1 MDLHYHTVLY
11 RFADDTA
18 QDAIDDV
25 LAQLRSLV
33 AIPAVRSI
41 AVGLNCLP
49 VTDGWTHGMTIV
61 FDSEASMMRDFGPH
75 PLHQEVFRNTAA
87 VFDRYMAMDVS
98 SGPDEKGSGDDDEA
112 GR

>member
-1 MDLHYHTVLY
+1 VHYHTVL
-11 RFADDTA
+11 FQFPDSTA
-18 QDAIDDV
+18 QDTIDCV
-25 LAQLRSLV
+25 LDRLRGLA

-41 AVGLNCLP
+41 AVGLNTMP

-61 FDSEASMMRDFGPH
+61 FDSEASMVQDFGPH

>member
-1 MDLHYHTVLY
+1 VHYHTVLF
-11 RFADDTA
+11 RFPDSTA

-25 LAQLRSLV
+25 LDGLRGLA

-41 AVGLNCLP
+41 AVGLNTMP

-61 FDSEASMMRDFGPH
+61 FDSRTTMMADFAPH
-75 PLHQEVFRNTAA
+75 PLHQA
-87 VFDRYMAMDVS
+87 VVRDQVPRFERYMAMDVS
-98 SGPDEKGSGDDDEA
+98 SGPDERGRGDDDRT